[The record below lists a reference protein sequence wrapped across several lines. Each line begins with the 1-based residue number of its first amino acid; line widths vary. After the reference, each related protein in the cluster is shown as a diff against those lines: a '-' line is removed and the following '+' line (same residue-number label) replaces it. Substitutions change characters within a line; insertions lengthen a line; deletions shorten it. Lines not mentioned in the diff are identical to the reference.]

1 MHVRSIA
8 IDLIRQG
15 SVQARRNFDPDSLR
29 ELAESIRRCG
39 VLQPVVVRSVAKGH
53 FELLAGERRWRAA
66 QLAGL
71 HELPAVIRDELG
83 DDEAMTL
90 GLIENLQ
97 RESLSPMETAEG
109 LKRLLGESRLT
120 HEGLGQRI
128 GKSRVYVTNFLRLLS
143 LEPELKEFV
152 ESGALSVGHA
162 KVLAGLSRDR
172 QIALAQQ
179 VERKRLSVRALERR
193 LGQDWSSV
201 RPTTQNKSADVERLE
216 RILADRLGC
225 PVEVKAGTDG
235 SGSLCLRFSSIDEL
249 DGLLVQLGGR
259 PE

>member
-1 MHVRSIA
+1 MHVQSIA

-15 SVQARRNFDPDSLR
+15 SVQARRKFDPERLR

-39 VLQPVVVRSVAKGH
+39 VLQPVVVRTVATGY

-71 HELPAVIRDELG
+71 HELPAVVRDELD

-109 LKRLLGESRLT
+109 LQRLLGENQLT
-120 HEGLGQRI
+120 HEDLGQRI

-143 LEPELKEFV
+143 LEPELKKFV
-152 ESGALSVGHA
+152 DSGVLSIGHA
-162 KVLAGLSRDR
+162 KVLAGQSRNR
-172 QIALAQQ
+172 QIALAKQ
-179 VERKRLSVRALERR
+179 VEQKRLSVRALEQRV
-193 LGQDWSSV
+193 GQDRSPA
-201 RPTTQNKSADVERLE
+201 RLIRKKKPADLDRLE

-225 PVEVKAGTDG
+225 PVELRAGTGG
-235 SGSLCLRFSSIDEL
+235 SGSLCIRFSSIDEL
-249 DGLLVQLGGR
+249 DNLLAQLDCQ